1 MSIHKGTPTKDG
13 RCWYFT
19 KYKDGINHTSKK
31 FMTKEECSKAESKFI
46 LKNDNPIYKNFD
58 LVAEEYF
65 ENLKKYR
72 KESTLDAYLQ
82 VYNKHI
88 YPYFKSSYIK
98 NTNTQDIKKW
108 ADMVEKSGI
117 SVDYMNIAYNTL
129 NGIFNYGV
137 QNYGL
142 ETNPVKIIGRFKRR
156 NDEVKK
162 NKEKLRYITKEEFDK
177 FISVIDDSL
186 WKTWFITC
194 WYTGCR
200 KSELRALKWED
211 IDFNSN
217 VINIETNLYD
227 RSKEKKI
234 TSTKTNTNRQIVM
247 NKELKDVLFNYK
259 KEMIN
264 YTDFSNE
271 WFVFGGTQYLSRT
284 TIDRKKDY
292 YFKLSGVRRI
302 TNHEFRH
309 SIITYLVNSYIENCN
324 KKSISIDTEKFFIML
339 SKRDGHTPETL
350 KRNYLHLF
358 PTVQNEIVDL
368 LDNL

>member
-1 MSIHKGTPTKDG
+1 MAIHKGTPTKDG

-19 KYKDGINHTSKK
+19 KFKNGINHTSKK
-31 FMTKEECSKAESKFI
+31 YLTKEECQKAESKFI
-46 LKNDNPIYKNFD
+46 LKNDNPINKSFV
-58 LVAEEYF
+58 LIAEDF
-65 ENLKKYR
+65 LDNLKEYK
-72 KESTLDAYLQ
+72 KESTADTYRQ

-88 YPYFKSSYIK
+88 CPYFESFYI
-98 NTNTQDIKKW
+98 NNISVQDIRNWAEMIEKK
-108 ADMVEKSGI
+108 DI
-117 SVDYMNIAYNTL
+117 STNYMNIAYNTL
-129 NGIFNYGV
+129 KGIFNYGIK
-137 QNYGL
+137 NYGL
-142 ETNPVKIIGRFKRR
+142 TDNPVQLYGRFQTKQE
-156 NDEVKK
+156 NKK
-162 NKEKLRYITKEEFDK
+162 KEKLRYITKEEFDK

-186 WKTWFITC
+186 WKTWFIAL

-200 KSELRALKWED
+200 KSELRALTWNN
-211 IDFNSN
+211 IDFNKN
-217 VINIETNLYD
+217 IINITTNLYD
-227 RSKEKKI
+227 RSKDNKI
-234 TSTKTNTNRQIVM
+234 TTTKTNTDRQIIM
-247 NKELKDVLFNYK
+247 NKELKESLFEYK
-259 KEMIN
+259 KEMMQ
-264 YTDFSNE
+264 YTDYSEN
-271 WFVFGGTQYLSRT
+271 WFVFGGTEYLSRT

-324 KKSISIDTEKFFIML
+324 KKNISIDTEKFFIML